1 MARQVNESFLHD
13 LQKRDQRRATNACY
27 YDHPG
32 AGGLV
37 GVKKGLIFISGADCE
52 CVWNF
57 KQGQVNIKKDVTPP
71 TQERNEGATKGELII
86 IFKGQGL
93 W

>member
-1 MARQVNESFLHD
+1 MPVIMIILAR
-13 LQKRDQRRATNACY
+13 
-27 YDHPG
+27 
-32 AGGLV
+32 GGLV

-71 TQERNEGATKGELII
+71 TQERNEGATKGELINLQRTRTAVKRFPCGI
-86 IFKGQGL
+86 NSCKTIQRRL
-93 W
+93 ISIN